1 MQHTDIRVDDDTT
14 SRLSLQELNQ
24 FAEQG
29 LWYDAW
35 LHNVLADLPAFSC
48 ALLAV
53 KSQQGPLQPVSIWPR
68 TQSHIERL
76 GDLID
81 ECLAKIQPLIVPPGD
96 NELEYG
102 IAYPVIVDGGVVAV
116 FSGYMPLR
124 GDTLEDVMVE
134 IEKNVLWIESRI
146 AQDLHQQQQL
156 TLDQQKI
163 VIDGYVAVG
172 RGGALKEAALKWAD
186 ALARDFECD
195 RVSLGNATAGM
206 ARLDVISGSTD
217 YALNSVTAK
226 QIVKVMQE
234 ACDQRRA
241 IAWPQLHEGALA
253 LQAEKL
259 SIAHHNAC
267 ILSVPVYH
275 NDEVYLMLTFERPA
289 KKVFTQAEADRIE
302 ANLALVGV
310 AFEHRRL
317 AELSLWGSIK
327 RHVKRQFETLL
338 APGYV
343 KRKVFFIGLTLLLVF
358 FSFARGDYMIN
369 ADAVLEP
376 KQLRIVS
383 APFNGYLKS
392 STMRAGDRAEQGDV
406 LALMED
412 NDLRLEKIK
421 ALSRLAQNSKQ
432 YTEALAKRD
441 RAQAQIFFAQM
452 EQAKASLASAESK
465 LKRSELSVPFDAL
478 IVEGD
483 LTQRIGSSLTQGEEL
498 FRLSPLK
505 AYRLTLYVNEFR
517 ILDVQEQM
525 RGRVV
530 LSSMP
535 NEGFDFVVDSLT
547 PITEVRDGGTVF
559 RVEAHLE
566 QTHDRFR
573 PGLVGVAKVAVGERL
588 LIDMWTLEL
597 RKWLTLKLWSFW
609 G

>member
-1 MQHTDIRVDDDTT
+1 MQHFDSPADDETA

-35 LHNVLADLPAFSC
+35 LHNVLADIPSFSC
-48 ALLAV
+48 MLLAI
-53 KSQQGPLQPVSIWPR
+53 KSQDDHLQPVSIWPR
-68 TQSHIERL
+68 NQVHLERL

-81 ECLAKIQPLIVPPGD
+81 ECLAEIRPLVVPPSDGD
-96 NELEYG
+96 LEYG
-102 IAYPVIVDGGVVAV
+102 IAYPVLVDQKVVAI
-116 FSGYMPLR
+116 FAGYIPLR
-124 GDTLEDVMVE
+124 GDTLEDVMTD
-134 IEKNVLWIESRI
+134 IEQNTLWIESRI

-156 TLDQQKI
+156 ALQQQQI

-172 RGGALKEAALKWAD
+172 RGEELKEAALKWVD
-186 ALARDFECD
+186 TLVRDFDCD
-195 RVSLGNATAGM
+195 RVSLGNVKAGTV
-206 ARLDVISGSTD
+206 RIEVISGSSD

-234 ACDQRRA
+234 ACDQRKM
-241 IAWPQLHEGALA
+241 ITWPQLNSGALA
-253 LQAEKL
+253 LQSEKL

-267 ILSVPVYH
+267 VLSVPIYH
-275 NDEVYLMLTFERPA
+275 NDEVYLVLTFERPA
-289 KKVFTQAEADRIE
+289 KKLFTQAEVDRIE

-317 AELSLWGSIK
+317 AELSLWGSFK
-327 RHVKRQFETLL
+327 RRTKKQLERLL

-358 FSFARGDYMIN
+358 FSIARGDYLIN

-392 STMRAGDRAEQGDV
+392 SSARAGDRVDKDSV
-406 LALMED
+406 LASMED

-421 ALSRLAQNSKQ
+421 ALSRLAQNTKQ

-452 EQAKASLASAESK
+452 EQAKANLASAESK
-465 LKRSELSVPFDAL
+465 LTRSQLSAPFDAL

-483 LTQRIGSSLTQGEEL
+483 LTQKIGGTVNQGDEL

-505 AYRLTLYVNEFR
+505 AYRLILYVNEFR
-517 ILDVQEQM
+517 ILDIQEQM
-525 RGRVV
+525 QGRVV

-535 NEGFDFVVDSLT
+535 NEGFDFTVESLT
-547 PITEVRDGGTVF
+547 PITEVRDGSTVF
-559 RVEAHLE
+559 RVEAHLR
-566 QTHDRFR
+566 QTHERFR
-573 PGLVGVAKVAVGERL
+573 PGLVGVAKVHAGERL
-588 LIDMWTLEL
+588 LIDMWTIDL

>member
-1 MQHTDIRVDDDTT
+1 MQHTDIDTDEL
-14 SRLSLQELNQ
+14 SARLSLQELNQ

-29 LWYDAW
+29 QWYDAW
-35 LHNVLADLPAFSC
+35 LHNVLADLPAFTC
-48 ALLAV
+48 AMLAV
-53 KSQQGPLQPVSIWPR
+53 KPHNGPLQPASIWPR
-68 TQSHIERL
+68 NQNQLERL

-81 ECLAKIQPLIVPPGD
+81 ECLLKQQPLLVPPHD
-96 NELEYG
+96 QDLEYG
-102 IAYPVIVDGGVVAV
+102 LAYPVLVDSDVVAV
-116 FSGYMPLR
+116 FAGFMPLR
-124 GDTLEDVMVE
+124 GDTLDDVMVE
-134 IEKNVLWIESRI
+134 VEKNALWIESRI
-146 AQDLHQQQQL
+146 AQDLHQQQL
-156 TLDQQKI
+156 AALNQQKI

-172 RGGALKEAALKWAD
+172 RGEALKEAAHKWAD
-186 ALARDFECD
+186 TLARDFDCD
-195 RVSLGNATAGM
+195 RVSLGSIKGGHV
-206 ARLDVISGSTD
+206 RLEVISGSTD
-217 YALNSVTAK
+217 HALNSVTAK

-234 ACDQRRA
+234 SCDQRSP
-241 IAWPQLHEGALA
+241 ISWPQLSSGRLA

-267 ILSVPVYH
+267 VLSVPVYH
-275 NDEVYLMLTFERPA
+275 DDEVYLVLTFERPGKRA
-289 KKVFTQAEADRIE
+289 FTQDEVDRIE

-327 RHVKRQFETLL
+327 RHTKRQCERLL

-343 KRKVFFIGLTLLLVF
+343 KRKVAFISLTLLVVF
-358 FSFARGDYMIN
+358 FSLARGEYLIN

-376 KQLRIVS
+376 KQVRIVS
-383 APFNGYLKS
+383 APFNGYLKAS
-392 STMRAGDRAEQGDV
+392 AVRAGDRVERNNV
-406 LALMED
+406 LAFMED

-421 ALSRLAQNSKQ
+421 AMSRLAQNTKQ

-441 RAQAQIFFAQM
+441 RAQAQIYFAQM

-465 LKRSELSVPFDAL
+465 LKRSKLEAPFDAL

-483 LTQRIGSSLTQGEEL
+483 LTQRIGGSVNQGEEL

-505 AYRLTLYVNEFR
+505 AYRLILYVNEFR
-517 ILDVQEQM
+517 IIDIEEQM
-525 RGRVV
+525 GGRVV

-535 NEGFDFVVDSLT
+535 SQGFDFTVEALT

-559 RVEAHLE
+559 RVEANLL
-566 QTHDRFR
+566 QAHDRFR
-573 PGLVGVAKVAVGERL
+573 PGLVGVAKVSAGERL

-597 RKWLTLKLWSFW
+597 RKWLALKLWSFW

>member
-1 MQHTDIRVDDDTT
+1 MQHTDIRAEEESA

-24 FAEQG
+24 FAQQG

-35 LHNVLADLPAFSC
+35 LHNVLADLPSFSC

-53 KSQQGPLQPVSIWPR
+53 KSEQGPLQPVSIWPR
-68 TQSHIERL
+68 NQSQLERL
-76 GDLID
+76 GDLTD
-81 ECLAKIQPLIVPPGD
+81 ECLSKVQPLVVPPGD

-102 IAYPVIVDGGVVAV
+102 IAYPVSVDGAVVAV
-116 FSGYMPLR
+116 FAGYMPLR

-134 IEKNVLWIESRI
+134 IEKSVLWIESRI
-146 AQDLHQQQQL
+146 AQDLHQQQKL

-172 RGGALKEAALKWAD
+172 RGEALKEAALKWAD
-186 ALARDFECD
+186 TLARDFGCD
-195 RVSLGNATAGM
+195 RVSLGHIKSGM

-234 ACDQRRA
+234 SCDQRRA
-241 IAWPQLHEGALA
+241 IAWPQLREGALA

-267 ILSVPVYH
+267 ILSIPVYH
-275 NDEVYLMLTFERPA
+275 NDEVYLILTFERPA
-289 KKVFTQAEADRIE
+289 KKVFTQAEVDRIE
-302 ANLALVGV
+302 ANLALVGI

-317 AELSLWGSIK
+317 AELSMWGAFK
-327 RHVKRQFETLL
+327 RHTKRQFERLL

-343 KRKVFFIGLTLLLVF
+343 KRKVFFIGLTLLAVF
-358 FSFARGDYMIN
+358 FSLARGDYMIN

-392 STMRAGDRAEQGDV
+392 STMRAGDRVERGDV

-421 ALSRLAQNSKQ
+421 AMSRLAQNSKQ

-465 LKRSELSVPFDAL
+465 LKRSELSAPFDAL

-483 LTQRIGSSLTQGEEL
+483 LTQRIGGSLSQGEEL

-505 AYRLTLYVNEFR
+505 AYRLILYVNEFR
-517 ILDVQEQM
+517 IMDVHEQM

-535 NEGFDFVVDSLT
+535 SEGFDFIVDSLT
-547 PITEVRDGGTVF
+547 PITEVRDGSTVF

-566 QTHDRFR
+566 QTHNRFR
-573 PGLVGVAKVAVGERL
+573 PGLVGVAKVAAGERL

-597 RKWLTLKLWSFW
+597 RKWLSLKLWSFW

>member
-1 MQHTDIRVDDDTT
+1 MQHNDIRVEEGSA

-24 FAEQG
+24 FAQQG
-29 LWYDAW
+29 HWYDAW
-35 LHNVLADLPAFSC
+35 LHNLLADLPGFSC
-48 ALLAV
+48 AMLAV
-53 KSQQGPLQPVSIWPR
+53 KPQQGALQPVSIWPR
-68 TQSHIERL
+68 NQSQLERL
-76 GDLID
+76 GDLVD
-81 ECLAKIQPLIVPPGD
+81 ECLSQLQPLVVPPGD
-96 NELEYG
+96 AELEYG
-102 IAYPVIVDGGVVAV
+102 IAYPVVVDDDVVAV

-124 GDTLEDVMVE
+124 GDTLEDVMTD

-163 VIDGYVAVG
+163 VIDGFVAVG
-172 RGGALKEAALKWAD
+172 RGEALKEAALKWVD
-186 ALARDFECD
+186 TLARDFDCD
-195 RVSLGNATAGM
+195 RVSLGHCKLTSVSLG
-206 ARLDVISGSTD
+206 VISGSTD

-234 ACDQRRA
+234 SCDQRRA
-241 IAWPQLHEGALA
+241 IAWPELKEGAVA

-267 ILSVPVYH
+267 VLSVPVYH
-275 NDEVYLMLTFERPA
+275 NDDVYLVLTFERPA
-289 KKVFTQAEADRIE
+289 KSPFSQAEIDRIE
-302 ANLALVGV
+302 ANLSLVGV

-317 AELSLWGSIK
+317 AELSLWGSLK
-327 RHVKRQFETLL
+327 RHCKRQFERLL

-343 KRKVFFIGLTLLLVF
+343 KRKVFFISLTLLLVF
-358 FSFARGDYMIN
+358 FSLARGDYLIN

-392 STMRAGDRAEQGDV
+392 SSVRAGDRIERGDV
-406 LALMED
+406 LAYMED

-421 ALSRLAQNSKQ
+421 AMSRLAQNSKQ

-465 LKRSELSVPFDAL
+465 LKRSELSAPFDAL
-478 IVEGD
+478 IVDGD
-483 LTQRIGSSLTQGEEL
+483 LSQRLGGSVSQGEEL
-498 FRLSPLK
+498 FQLSPLA
-505 AYRLTLYVNEFR
+505 AYRLILYVNEYR
-517 ILDVQEQM
+517 IIDVEEAM
-525 RGRVV
+525 AGRVV

-535 NEGFDFVVDSLT
+535 SEGFDFVVESIT

-559 RVEAHLE
+559 RVEAYLQHS
-566 QTHDRFR
+566 HPRFR
-573 PGLVGVAKVAVGERL
+573 PGLVGVAKVSAGERL
-588 LIDMWTLEL
+588 LIDIWTGEL
-597 RKWLTLKLWSFW
+597 RKWLALKLWSFW